1 MVNPSPNPVP
11 EVLWAPP
18 FSQEEWAITPP
29 SVQDHLLNLQ
39 KCVDQLA
46 QQVEALQE
54 RLDKTSR
61 TSSKPP
67 SSDSP
72 FQKPKRQPRRTGAPR
87 GGRKGHPGSGP
98 ILLCPTDIHLIEPG
112 PCACGH
118 GELVS
123 LAPYHTH
130 QVIELPP
137 IDLQVDHFILHQG
150 TCLACGKQLKA
161 QLPQAHTSGYGPRLS
176 AWIAELTGVQR
187 LSRRSLQGLCRSVL
201 GFPMSLGALQKIID
215 RASQAILPHYEAIA
229 ALARHATVGYID
241 ETPWYYQHTLHWLWT
256 MTTDTVSLFLIHP
269 NRSKEAFFAL
279 IEQWQGILVSDG
291 YGVYQNWVHYRQT
304 CLAHLI
310 RTARSLAEKRD
321 PELAACGR
329 WALRALQ
336 ALCHMAKAPPTGGQ
350 WRAWYARFCHL
361 IARYHERADDAGRL
375 TRRLQRE
382 MASLWVFL
390 CEHGVDATN
399 NRAERSLRFAVLW
412 RKSSLGTA
420 SVKGNQWVERSLS
433 LRQTCRQLG
442 QSTFHV
448 LVDALTSS
456 FTGRLP
462 DLAWLH

>member
-1 MVNPSPNPVP
+1 MVNPAPNPLP
-11 EVLWAPP
+11 DMLWAPP

-29 SVQDHLLNLQ
+29 SVQDHLLSLH
-39 KCVDQLA
+39 KRVAQLT
-46 QQVEALQE
+46 QQVEALQA
-54 RLDKTSR
+54 RLDKTSQ
-61 TSSKPP
+61 TSHKPP

-72 FQKPKRQPRRTGAPR
+72 FQKPKRQAHRTGAPR
-87 GGRKGHPGSGP
+87 GGRQGHPGSGP
-98 ILLCPTDIHLIEPG
+98 LLLEPTDVHLIEPG
-112 PCACGH
+112 PCVCGQ
-118 GELVS
+118 GELVA

-137 IDLQVDHFILHQG
+137 IELQVDHVILHQG
-150 TCLACGKQLKA
+150 TCSACGKQLKA
-161 QLPQAHTSGYGPRLS
+161 QLPPAHSSGYGPRLS
-176 AWIAELTGVQR
+176 AWIAELAGMRR
-187 LSRRSLQGLCRSVL
+187 LSRRAIQDMCRSVL
-201 GFPMSLGALQKIID
+201 RLPMSLGAIQNVID

-229 ALARHATVGYID
+229 TLARHATVGYID
-241 ETPWYYQHTLHWLWT
+241 ETPWYFQHTLHWLWT
-256 MTTDTVSLFLIHP
+256 MTPDTVSLFLIHP
-269 NRSKEAFFAL
+269 HRSKEAFFAL
-279 IEQWQGILVSDG
+279 IDQWQGIVVSDG
-291 YGVYQNWVHYRQT
+291 YGVYQNWVHDRQT

-310 RTARSLAEKRD
+310 RTARGLAEKRD

-329 WALRALQ
+329 WALRELQ
-336 ALCHMAKAPPTGGQ
+336 TLCHMAKAPPTGGQ
-350 WRAWYARFCHL
+350 WRAWYARFCQL
-361 IARYHERADDAGRL
+361 IARYHERKDEAGRL

-390 CEHGVDATN
+390 CEHGVEPTN

-448 LVDALTSS
+448 LVDALASS
-456 FTGRLP
+456 FAGCQP

>member
-1 MVNPSPNPVP
+1 M
-11 EVLWAPP
+11 
-18 FSQEEWAITPP
+18 
-29 SVQDHLLNLQ
+29 HLQ
-39 KCVDQLA
+39 KRVEQLA
-46 QQVEALQE
+46 QQVEALPA
-54 RLDKTSR
+54 RWDPTSR
-61 TSSKPP
+61 TSRKPP

-72 FQKPKRQPRRTGAPR
+72 FQKPTRQPRRTGAPR

-98 ILLCPTDIHLIEPG
+98 LLLCPTDVHLIEPG

-137 IDLQVDHFILHQG
+137 ITLQVDHFILHQG
-150 TCLACGKQLKA
+150 TCSACGKQLKA
-161 QLPQAHTSGYGPRLS
+161 QLPQAHASGYGPRLS
-176 AWIAELTGVQR
+176 AWIAELTGMQR
-187 LSRRSLQGLCRSVL
+187 LSRRSIQDLCRSVG
-201 GFPMSLGALQKIID
+201 GFPMSLGTLQKIID

-241 ETPWYYQHTLHWLWT
+241 ETPWYSQHTLHWLWT
-256 MTTDTVSLFLIHP
+256 MTTDTVSLFLIPPH
-269 NRSKEAFFAL
+269 RSKEAFFAL

-291 YGVYQNWVHYRQT
+291 YGVYQNWVSSRQT

-310 RTARSLAEKRD
+310 RTARGLAEKRD
-321 PELAACGR
+321 PALSACGR

-375 TRRLQRE
+375 TRRLQRA
-382 MASLWVFL
+382 MASLWVLL
-390 CEHGVDATN
+390 CEQGVDATN
-399 NRAERSLRFAVLW
+399 NSAERSWRFAVLW

-420 SVKGNQWVERSLS
+420 SVKGHQWVERSVS

-456 FTGRLP
+456 FAGHLP

>member
-1 MVNPSPNPVP
+1 MMHPSPNPIPDVF
-11 EVLWAPP
+11 WALP

-29 SVQDHLLNLQ
+29 TVQEHLLSLQ
-39 KCVDQLA
+39 KRVDQLA

-61 TSSKPP
+61 TSNKPP
-67 SSDSP
+67 SSDAP
-72 FQKPKRQPRRTGAPR
+72 FQKPKRQPRQPGAPR

-98 ILLCPTDIHLIEPG
+98 IVFCPTDVHLIEPG

-137 IDLQVDHFILHQG
+137 IALQVDHCILHQG
-150 TCLACGKQLKA
+150 TCSACGKQLKA
-161 QLPQAHTSGYGPRLS
+161 QLPAVHASGYGPRLS
-176 AWIAELTGVQR
+176 AWIAKLAGMQR
-187 LSRRSLQGLCRSVL
+187 LSRRSIQDLCRSVL
-201 GFPMSLGALQKIID
+201 RLPMSLGALQKVID
-215 RASQAILPHYEAIA
+215 RASIAILPHYEAIA

-241 ETPWYYQHTLHWLWT
+241 ETPWYYQHPLQWLWT

-291 YGVYQNWVHYRQT
+291 YGVYQHWVHSRQT
-304 CLAHLI
+304 CLAHLM
-310 RTARSLAEKRD
+310 RTARGLAEKRA
-321 PELAACGR
+321 PALSACGR

-336 ALCHMAKAPPTGGQ
+336 ALGHMAKAPPTGGQ

-442 QSTFHV
+442 QSTFDV
-448 LVDALTSS
+448 LVNALTSS
-456 FTGRLP
+456 FAGRQP
-462 DLAWLH
+462 ALAWLH